1 MAEESRV
8 DAHDRNKLD
17 RMLQDLSAE
26 TEEHDALH
34 AMFLVTREHEHA
46 HDVFRRFRQVYE
58 DATSPF
64 HSLTIF
70 GQHGVSHAGRLLAEG
85 LGVTDDQIPS
95 LVLFGSH
102 HDATGTLVPLPAS
115 EAGGLD
121 ADVDSTIERLLAE
134 GCSVKSLYRVTSTQA
149 VASVCQP
156 PKARSTACCATP
168 WSVFRPPFRPGS
180 RTPGKAAFGLASTQK

>member
-26 TEEHDALH
+26 TDAHDALH

-58 DATSPF
+58 ETSSPF

-70 GQHGVSHAGRLLAEG
+70 GQHGVSRAGQLIAQG
-85 LGVTDDQIPS
+85 LGLDEDQIPS
-95 LVLFGSH
+95 LVLFRSH
-102 HDATGTLVPLPAS
+102 RDSKGALIGLPAAADGNLEGAVDGVIGQIV
-115 EAGGLD
+115 EAGCGEAALEGL
-121 ADVDSTIERLLAE
+121 S
-134 GCSVKSLYRVTSTQA
+134 
-149 VASVCQP
+149 
-156 PKARSTACCATP
+156 
-168 WSVFRPPFRPGS
+168 
-180 RTPGKAAFGLASTQK
+180 LASECGPSQGSMDGLLRDTLHRLNADLETS

>member
-17 RMLQDLSAE
+17 RMLQDLSSE
-26 TEEHDALH
+26 TEGHDALH

-58 DATSPF
+58 DTTSPF

-121 ADVDSTIERLLAE
+121 AEVDSTIERLLSE
-134 GCSVKSLYRVTSTQA
+134 GCSVNSLDGVTAAQA
-149 VASVCQP
+149 IASVCQP
-156 PKARSTACCATP
+156 AQGTIDGLLRDTMERLTASLQA
-168 WSVFRPPFRPGS
+168 G
-180 RTPGKAAFGLASTQK
+180 